1 MRGFTRGS
9 GALFVGVLVAFGASL
24 IGLGTAPYVVGLTGV
39 VAVVVMANAAGAI
52 ADLLAQSLLQLSV
65 PRRLRGRAGG
75 AWVVAIGFAPLG
87 QIQIGALASL
97 FGVSAAL
104 GASGLA
110 LVALAG
116 ATALLYPRLRT
127 L

>member
-1 MRGFTRGS
+1 MR
-9 GALFVGVLVAFGASL
+9 
-24 IGLGTAPYVVGLTGV
+24 LGTPTRFCISTLRSNSATLASVARV
-39 VAVVVMANAAGAI
+39 VAPGGTFGI
-52 ADLLAQSLLQLSV
+52 DLV
-65 PRRLRGRAGG
+65 PDVPKWREYENRVQLRGRAGG
-75 AWVVAIGFAPLG
+75 AWVVAIGLAPLG

-104 GASGLA
+104 GASGLG